1 MSAATAEA
9 STNGGPVQ
17 TLAQKLEPKHD
28 ESHRPTV
35 EEVPDEEDLKH
46 AAVLDANGAAS
57 PAPKSEKAAGKQ
69 KAQDT
74 EAQPTKKSGG
84 IQPLNIASEEMF
96 PGLGAPKAHA
106 PAAVSSA
113 WGRKPASVNA
123 NGVNGFPANN
133 GISRASTPGSGIA
146 TPTSG
151 TPTLGSAGP
160 QILNLPGRHVEAI
173 TLHPHQM
180 IPRQQM
186 RRPLQ
191 DIIKDINRRSKARI
205 EFKTGAGGNYVF
217 QGSGPTE
224 AVREALRE
232 VAKEIGSKQVNKV
245 TIPASIRAHVIGR
258 QGTTIQGIS
267 KRTGARIQV
276 PKQDE
281 IGAAED
287 EDATVDV
294 IIEGDTV
301 AAALATREI
310 ERIVDERTSS
320 VDLRLKD
327 IPAEYYPFLAGP
339 ENSRVGSL
347 EDGRDIR
354 VHIPTYY
361 TWKEHA
367 PPQAATQG
375 EPVPFAPQASFP
387 IKISGDRSAAQEAR
401 ADIERQVEELR
412 RQLTIRQQLID
423 RRRHQFI
430 IDDSSM
436 PLDRFL
442 KETGCTVILPPSH
455 DNSKHVTIVGPADKI
470 DLGVNKVIDQAFAKQ
485 AMDVDIAEHHNNAS
499 NHALALTRYL
509 RQRNAIAQLKNKYA
523 EQGKDDI
530 TIVLPGSTDRQT
542 VWQIYSKD
550 PRNGMTAQEDIL
562 ALVYG
567 HPPTRLASMD
577 VDPFYHQ
584 HLRQRAA
591 QSLRNDMGV
600 HLVFPDENP
609 ESSQIVLVYEGPT
622 APSEYQLPRGQPSA
636 AEVQA
641 FQRALQQAQ
650 QKISTMVNG
659 KDEIV
664 GRDLEAPQNSF
675 RFHDKIRRFV
685 DREQQSL
692 LQDQIPVQVLFGDAR
707 PQGSRSSRDNLFL
720 RGPNQ
725 SVNSLS
731 NKILAFVE
739 QEKKDEL
746 ERGYKVEFEYPQ
758 KFANVLIGK
767 RGENIKKIRDE
778 FDVEIQVQ
786 DGKVEITGPQA
797 KADAA
802 KSHVIALRKKL
813 EDEATHILKI
823 KPQYHRDLI
832 GGKGS
837 QVNRLQDRYNVRINF
852 PRASVPEE
860 SGEAEAEQPGRRQAP
875 DEVVIRGPKRGADAA
890 REELLELLQYT
901 IDNSHT
907 ATVSVAQNQVPSLI
921 GVGGREMDALRS
933 TTGAQI
939 DVPNAREAAE
949 SSGRAEIKIK
959 GTKKQVEDAKK
970 LLEQKAKVFDE
981 TVVRTV
987 DVDKKYH
994 KALIGTSGA
1003 NIRDIV
1009 VKAGGPDDRREL
1021 ARMVR
1026 FPPPDAEGSTIRVEG
1041 PAAVADKIIASI
1053 EQLVNDRASQIT
1065 ETLEI
1070 APEKHRLLI
1079 GRGGDTRRNLE
1090 SKFSV
1095 TLDVP
1100 RQSATGVVRSQVK
1113 IIGQPADVEKAKEH
1127 ITTLIKEQEGE
1138 TVDVPRRLHHAIA
1151 DNGQFFRRLRNDL
1164 KVTVDHAGQQPPP
1177 RPTTAGANNVRANSG
1192 DLPLITDEPEE
1203 GKDQLSHAWEI
1214 VDSLPASDDGENGTI
1229 PWILRGSADNVTEA
1243 KARLQKAME
1252 DKSKPS
1258 STGYLIL
1265 SNPSLYRFVVGTGGS
1280 TINRIRKKTGTKI
1293 QVPRGGDGNEA
1304 IEIVGLK
1311 DGVEQARHLILDEV
1325 REKLAEAASRSRN

>member
-9 STNGGPVQ
+9 STNGAPAL
-17 TLAQKLEPKHD
+17 TPAQILEAKH
-28 ESHRPTV
+28 EQHAHNPTV

-46 AAVLDANGAAS
+46 ASSTLASDSNGAS
-57 PAPKSEKAAGKQ
+57 PAPESDKAAGKQ
-69 KAQDT
+69 KAQDS
-74 EAQPTKKSGG
+74 EPIKKSKT
-84 IQPLNIASEEMF
+84 QPLNIASEEMF

-123 NGVNGFPANN
+123 NGVNGFAASN
-133 GISRASTPGSGIA
+133 GNSRASTPASGIA
-146 TPTSG
+146 TPNSS
-151 TPTLGSAGP
+151 TPTLRAAGP
-160 QILNLPGRHVEAI
+160 QIMNLPGRHVESI
-173 TLHPHQM
+173 TMLPHQM

-186 RRPLQ
+186 KRPLP
-191 DIIKDINRRSKARI
+191 DLIKDLNRRSKARI

-217 QGSGPTE
+217 QGSGPAE

-258 QGTTIQGIS
+258 QGATIQGIS

-276 PKQDE
+276 PKQEDN
-281 IGAAED
+281 GSVED

-320 VDLRLKD
+320 VDLRLRD

-339 ENSRVGSL
+339 NNSRVGSL
-347 EDGRDIR
+347 ENGRDIR
-354 VHIPTYY
+354 VQIPTYH
-361 TWKEHA
+361 TWSERA
-367 PPQAATQG
+367 PPQSVPQG

-412 RQLTIRQQLID
+412 RQLAISQID
-423 RRRHQFI
+423 IERGRHQFI
-430 IDDSSM
+430 IG
-436 PLDRFL
+436 DRGKSLHDFL
-442 KETGCTVILPPSH
+442 EETGCTVILPPSH
-455 DNSKHVTIVGPADKI
+455 DDTEILSIVGPADKI
-470 DLGVNKVIDQAFAKQ
+470 DQGINAVMDLAAAMQATN
-485 AMDVDIAEHHNNAS
+485 VDIAKQ
-499 NHALALTRYL
+499 HANSQSHARALTRYL
-509 RQRNAIAQLKNKYA
+509 RQREAIAKLENMHNSS
-523 EQGKDDI
+523 
-530 TIVLPGSTDRQT
+530 IVLPSSNDGPTA
-542 VWQIYSKD
+542 WEIYSKD
-550 PRNGMTAQEDIL
+550 PKNGMRARMDIVNL
-562 ALVYG
+562 ING
-567 HPPTRLASMD
+567 HPPTRLANLD

-600 HLVFPDENP
+600 HLVFPDEDP
-609 ESSQIVLVYEGPT
+609 ESPQLVLVYEGPT
-622 APSEYQLPRGQPSA
+622 APSEYQFPRGQPSPA
-636 AEVQA
+636 DVQA

-650 QKISTMVNG
+650 QKIASMVSG
-659 KDEIV
+659 KDQIV
-664 GRDLEAPQNSF
+664 GHDLEAPQK
-675 RFHDKIRRFV
+675 FHEKIRRFV
-685 DREQQSL
+685 DREQQNL
-692 LQDQIPVQVLFGDAR
+692 PQDQIPVQVLFGDAR
-707 PQGSRSSRDNLFL
+707 PQASRSSRDNLFL

-731 NKILAFVE
+731 DKILAFVE

-860 SGEAEAEQPGRRQAP
+860 SGEVETEQPARRQAP
-875 DEVVIRGPKRGADAA
+875 DEVIVRGPKRGADAA
-890 REELLELLQYT
+890 REELLELLQWT
-901 IDNSHT
+901 VDNSHT
-907 ATVSVAQNQVPSLI
+907 ATVSVAQNQIPSLI
-921 GVGGREMDALRS
+921 GAGGREMDALRS
-933 TTGAQI
+933 NTGAQV
-939 DVPNAREAAE
+939 DVPNAREAADA
-949 SSGRAEIKIK
+949 SGRAEIKIK

-981 TVVRTV
+981 TVVRTI
-987 DVDKKYH
+987 DVDKKFH
-994 KALIGTSGA
+994 KALIGSSGA

-1041 PAAVADKIIASI
+1041 PAAVADKIVASI
-1053 EQLVNDRASQIT
+1053 QQLVSDRESQVT
-1065 ETLEI
+1065 EVLEV

-1100 RQSATGVVRSQVK
+1100 RQSATGTARSQVK
-1113 IIGQPADVEKAKEH
+1113 IIGQPENVEKAKEH

-1138 TVDVPRRLHHAIA
+1138 TIDVPRRLHHAVA

-1177 RPTTAGANNVRANSG
+1177 RPTTAGANNVRGNGAN
-1192 DLPLITDEPEE
+1192 LPLITDEESGQE
-1203 GKDQLSHAWEI
+1203 QVSHAWEI
-1214 VDSLPASDDGENGTI
+1214 VSSQPASDDGEDGTI
-1229 PWILRGSADNVTEA
+1229 PWILRGSAEGVAEA
-1243 KARLQKAME
+1243 KARLQKALE
-1252 DKSKPS
+1252 EKSKPS

-1265 SNPSLYRFVVGTGGS
+1265 SNPSLYRFVVGTGGA
-1280 TINRIRKKTGTKI
+1280 TINRIRKRTGTKI

-1304 IEIVGLK
+1304 IEIVGSK
-1311 DGVEQARHLILDEV
+1311 DGVEQARDLILEEV
-1325 REKLAEAASRSRN
+1325 KEKAAERAGGRN

>member
-9 STNGGPVQ
+9 STNCGPVQ
-17 TLAQKLEPKHD
+17 TPAQRLEAKHD

-46 AAVLDANGAAS
+46 AASAVSDTNGDAS
-57 PAPKSEKAAGKQ
+57 PAPQSEKAAGKQ

-74 EAQPTKKSGG
+74 DIQPTKKSGN
-84 IQPLNIASEEMF
+84 QPLNIESEEMF

-123 NGVNGFPANN
+123 NGANGFSANN
-133 GISRASTPGSGIA
+133 GISRSSTPGSGIA
-146 TPTSG
+146 TPKSS
-151 TPTLGSAGP
+151 TPTLGAAGP

-191 DIIKDINRRSKARI
+191 DIIKEINRRSKARI
-205 EFKTGAGGNYVF
+205 DFKTGAGGNYVF

-245 TIPASIRAHVIGR
+245 TIPASIRALVIGR
-258 QGTTIQGIS
+258 QGSTIQGIS

-276 PKQDE
+276 PKQDDN
-281 IGAAED
+281 GAAED

-310 ERIVDERTSS
+310 ERIVDERTSN
-320 VDLRLKD
+320 VDLRLRD

-339 ENSRVGSL
+339 NNSRVGSL
-347 EDGRDIR
+347 ENGRDIR
-354 VHIPTYY
+354 VQIPTYH
-361 TWKEHA
+361 TWSERA
-367 PPQAATQG
+367 PPQSAPQG
-375 EPVPFAPQASFP
+375 EPVPFAPQPSFP

-412 RQLTIRQQLID
+412 RQLAISQMPIERG
-423 RRRHQFI
+423 RHQFI
-430 IDDSSM
+430 IG
-436 PLDRFL
+436 DRGKSLHDFL
-442 KETGCTVILPPSH
+442 EETGCSVILPPSH
-455 DNSKHVTIVGPADKI
+455 DDSEILSIVGPADKI
-470 DLGVNKVIDQAFAKQ
+470 DQGINAVMDLASAMQATN
-485 AMDVDIAEHHNNAS
+485 VDIAKQ
-499 NHALALTRYL
+499 HANSQSHARALTRYL
-509 RQRNAIAQLKNKYA
+509 RQREAIAELERMHDA
-523 EQGKDDI
+523 S
-530 TIVLPGSTDRQT
+530 IVLPSSRDGPTA
-542 VWQIYSKD
+542 WEIYSRD
-550 PRNGMTAQEDIL
+550 PKNGMRARMDIMNL
-562 ALVYG
+562 ING
-567 HPPTRLASMD
+567 HPPTRLANID

-591 QSLRNDMGV
+591 QNLRKDMGV
-600 HLVFPDENP
+600 HLVFPDEDP
-609 ESSQIVLVYEGPT
+609 ESPELVLVYEGPA
-622 APSEYQLPRGQPSA
+622 APAEYQLPRGQPSP
-636 AEVQA
+636 AEAQA

-650 QKISTMVNG
+650 QKIASMVNG

-664 GRDLEAPQNSF
+664 GRDLEAPQNSA
-675 RFHDKIRRFV
+675 RFHEKIRRFV
-685 DREQQSL
+685 DREQQILS
-692 LQDQIPVQVLFGDAR
+692 QDQIPVQVLFGDAR
-707 PQGSRSSRDNLFL
+707 PQGSRASRDNLFL
-720 RGPNQ
+720 RGPTQ

-758 KFANVLIGK
+758 NFANVLIGK

-837 QVNRLQDRYNVRINF
+837 QVNRLQDRYSVRINF

-860 SGEAEAEQPGRRQAP
+860 SGEADADQPARRQAP
-875 DEVVIRGPKRGADAA
+875 DEVVVRGPKRGADAA
-890 REELLELLQYT
+890 RDELLELLQWT

-921 GVGGREMDALRS
+921 GAGGREMDALRS

-949 SSGRAEIKIK
+949 ASGRAEIKIK

-981 TVVRTV
+981 TVVRTI
-987 DVDKKYH
+987 DVDKKHH
-994 KALIGTSGA
+994 KALIGSAGA

-1053 EQLVNDRASQIT
+1053 EQLVNDRDSQVT
-1065 ETLEI
+1065 ETLEV

-1079 GRGGDTRRNLE
+1079 GRGGDARRNLE

-1100 RQSATGVVRSQVK
+1100 RQSATGAARSQVK
-1113 IIGQPADVEKAKEH
+1113 VIGQPADVEKAKEH
-1127 ITTLIKEQEGE
+1127 ITTLIKEREGE

-1151 DNGQFFRRLRNDL
+1151 DNGHFFRRLRNDL

-1177 RPTTAGANNVRANSG
+1177 RPTTAGANNVRGNG
-1192 DLPLITDEPEE
+1192 GNLPLITDEPEA
-1203 GKDQLSHAWEI
+1203 GKDQISHAWDI

-1229 PWILRGSADNVTEA
+1229 PWILRGSADNVAEA

-1304 IEIVGLK
+1304 IEIVGSK
-1311 DGVEQARHLILDEV
+1311 DGVEQARDLILDEV
-1325 REKLAEAASRSRN
+1325 RERSAEAGSRSRN